1 MSNHSISVTRHPT
14 RGDNRF
20 FTLGCAIVFLLP
32 ILATIP
38 GNCTESKLTPNPAY
52 STAL

>member
-20 FTLGCAIVFLLP
+20 FTVGCATVFLLP
-32 ILATIP
+32 ILATIA
-38 GNCTESKLTPNPAY
+38 GNSTESKLTPNPAY
-52 STAL
+52 RTVM